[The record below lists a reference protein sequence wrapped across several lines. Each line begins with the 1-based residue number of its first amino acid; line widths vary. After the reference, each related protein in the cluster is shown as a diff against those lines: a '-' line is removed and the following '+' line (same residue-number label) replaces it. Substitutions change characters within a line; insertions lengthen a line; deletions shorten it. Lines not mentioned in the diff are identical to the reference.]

1 VKLQSYISIDH
12 FATMR
17 ISANFMFRVFFEPSP
32 EFIKDAFLDEPLLG
46 AVEDFAE
53 LASDSV
59 HYLALLAL

>member
-1 VKLQSYISIDH
+1 
-12 FATMR
+12 MR